1 MNNLKL
7 IFRNMPVSE
16 EYILNTLRQNNQ
28 VDKLIETLIIDEELK
43 DIQVAKEKADE
54 LLGKFREE
62 NNITGEKEYREFLD
76 ENYLNESLLVKA
88 LTKTSKI
95 MIYREERWGPTVE
108 TLYLKHKEE
117 YDLATFHILKTKNA
131 DVMQEIYF
139 RLKDGETDW
148 SGLSML
154 FSNGK
159 DKTMSLQKDKS
170 IKIINKRLWSE
181 LKKNGKNK
189 ITKPFNIGNEVIV
202 AQLLE
207 LKTSSLDDN
216 IRSDLL
222 RKEFDSWLKQTC
234 NKAKKE
240 IYFQT
245 KGAS

>member
-7 IFRNMPVSE
+7 IFKNMPVSE
-16 EYILNTLRQNNQ
+16 EYILNTLRENNQ
-28 VDKLIETLIIDEELK
+28 IDKLIETLIIDEELK
-43 DIQVAKEKADE
+43 DIEVNNEKADQ

-62 NNITGEKEYREFLD
+62 NNITEEKEYREFLD

-88 LTKTSKI
+88 LTKPSKI
-95 MIYREERWGPTVE
+95 MSYREERWGPTVE

-117 YDLATFHILKTKNA
+117 YDLATFHILKAKNA

-159 DKTMSLQKDKS
+159 DKMMSLQRNKS
-170 IKIINKRLWSE
+170 INIINKQLWDE
-181 LKKNGKNK
+181 LKKVDKNR
-189 ITKPFNIGNEVIV
+189 ITKPFRIGNEVVI
-202 AQLLE
+202 AELLE

-234 NKAKKE
+234 NRAKKE

-245 KGAS
+245 QGAS